1 MKTYHVVV
9 FKDKAGGGN
18 PAPVTVLA
26 DELTTE
32 QMQAM
37 AKEFGQESAFLLKP
51 TRPDCDVKARYF
63 VPLHEMEMCVHDT
76 VGSTFVL
83 VDQGLVTKSPI
94 YFDSHYGP
102 MRVDWERENG
112 KIYASVSQ
120 FLPKV
125 KKEAPTTEELCKA
138 LGITPE
144 ELGEG
149 PVESVATSR
158 YKLIVPLVSK
168 DVVYNLQPDF
178 EYLWNLCDKYD
189 TTGFYVFAQAAKTMD
204 NVTFYARQFPKRAG
218 YNEDP
223 ATGVAASAL
232 GAYLVLHELAP
243 VREGLNR
250 YTIYQGE
257 AMGRPSIIDSEII
270 VENGKI
276 TATKVRGTAEYERK

>member
-9 FKDKAGGGN
+9 FKDKVGGGN
-18 PAPVTVLA
+18 PAPVTLPA
-26 DELTTE
+26 DGLSTE

-37 AKEFGQESAFLLKP
+37 AKDFGQESAFLMKP

-120 FLPKV
+120 FLPEV
-125 KKEAPTTEELCKA
+125 KTVPVTKEELCKA
-138 LGITPE
+138 LGITE
-144 ELGEG
+144 AELGEG
-149 PVESVATSR
+149 PVENVATSR
-158 YKLIVPLVSK
+158 FKLIIPLASK
-168 DVVYNLQPDF
+168 DVVYNLHPDF

-189 TTGFYVFAQAAKTMD
+189 TTGFYVFAPASKAAD
-204 NVTFYARQFPKRAG
+204 NVIFYARQFPKRAG

-232 GAYLVLHELAP
+232 GCYLVLNKLAP
-243 VREGLNR
+243 VKEGLNR
-250 YTIYQGE
+250 YTVYQGE
-257 AMGRPSIIDSEII
+257 AMGRPSVIDSEVI
-270 VENGKI
+270 VDNGKI
-276 TATKVRGTAEYERK
+276 TATKVRGTAEYEK